1 MGSDRLEA
9 RREVHDSSPARAC
22 DCALL
27 VKTHGVRRGIVYLKQ
42 IGFFVFYP
50 IPTQLEVH
58 GMRERA
64 LVSRVSTLRYK
75 LISAFTLIYSDD
87 SCLSHA

>member
-1 MGSDRLEA
+1 MRLRAVRKNSRCPPRNSLSEA
-9 RREVHDSSPARAC
+9 NRV
-22 DCALL
+22 
-27 VKTHGVRRGIVYLKQ
+27 
-42 IGFFVFYP
+42 FFVFYP

-75 LISAFTLIYSDD
+75 LISAFTFIYSDD